1 MKSERSDKPRG
12 GVSHSAGRQN
22 SKSIGVDMVFYYG
35 PAQSSRSFVCAF
47 KLFTFSFVNPVAWLR
62 LVSAGKACFFS
73 VMYGTAISVSAQEIW
88 LSVRYVISKCT
99 VAGGG
104 AVANA
109 EQKLLYW
116 RVKWQLFIRRRG
128 KILFLNCSGLKGAR
142 KWYAHYMGVQ
152 KSLHPKCSYK
162 LWRSSWEQ

>member
-1 MKSERSDKPRG
+1 MLNGSTAPAQNFCGDSVGELNQRLCRAFEMKSERSDKPGGG

-73 VMYGTAISVSAQEIW
+73 VMYGTVISVSAQEIW

-104 AVANA
+104 GVANA
-109 EQKLLYW
+109 EQKLLY
-116 RVKWQLFIRRRG
+116 
-128 KILFLNCSGLKGAR
+128 
-142 KWYAHYMGVQ
+142 
-152 KSLHPKCSYK
+152 
-162 LWRSSWEQ
+162 